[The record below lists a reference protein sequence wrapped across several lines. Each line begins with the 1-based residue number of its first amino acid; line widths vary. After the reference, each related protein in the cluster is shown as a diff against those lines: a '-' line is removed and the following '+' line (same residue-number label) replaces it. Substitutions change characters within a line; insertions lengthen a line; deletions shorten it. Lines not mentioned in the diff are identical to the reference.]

1 MNINAMRL
9 VDVWFGQLACFALSV
24 WRGGCRLAGLDK
36 AAVGPPRKILFI
48 KLIEQGATVL
58 ACDALRRAGAK
69 VGAENVYF
77 CVFEENRPIL
87 DLLEIVPRE
96 NVLVVSGDGPVR
108 MGLDLI
114 RVLLRLRRLGVDTAI
129 DLEFFSR
136 GSAVMA
142 YLSGAKR
149 RVGCHRFTT
158 EGPYRGDLMT
168 HRVQYNPYLHT
179 AAVYSLMV
187 DVIDGD
193 PGDIPLPKV
202 IPPRADDSAVPRF
215 EPSAESRE
223 KVLALLAEHGVGEG
237 HGPIVLLNP
246 NASDLMPLR
255 KWPTERFVELGKQ
268 LLADNPTMTVIITGA
283 PSEQESAEAVCRDI
297 GSARAFCLAGKTTL
311 YDLMTLYALSNV
323 LVTNDSGPGHFA
335 VMTGIQTVVLFGPEI
350 PQRYSPLGERTHII
364 WKGLACSP
372 CVNAFNHRFSPC
384 VLNRCMLDITV
395 DEVLQA
401 VLACRVMG

>member
-1 MNINAMRL
+1 LNINAMRL
-9 VDVWFGQLACFALSV
+9 VDVWFGQIACFKLSV
-24 WRGGCRLAGLDK
+24 WRRVFRWMGLEK
-36 AAVGPPRKILFI
+36 AAAGPARKIVFI

-58 ACDALRRAGAK
+58 ACDALRRAAAK

-87 DLLEIVPRE
+87 DLLGMVPRE
-96 NVLVVSGDGPVR
+96 NVLVVRGDSPVR

-114 RVLLRLRRLGVDTAI
+114 RVLLRMRRLGIDTAI

-179 AAVYSLMV
+179 AAAYSLMV

-202 IPPRADDSAVPRF
+202 IPPHADDSAVPRF
-215 EPSAESRE
+215 APSAESQQ
-223 KVLALLAEHGVGEG
+223 KVRALLAEHGVGEE

-255 KWPTERFVELGKQ
+255 KWPTERFVELGKR
-268 LLADNPTMTVIITGA
+268 LLAEDATMSIVITGA
-283 PSEQESAEAVCRDI
+283 PSERESAEAVCREI
-297 GSARAFCLAGKTTL
+297 GSERVCCLAGKTTL
-311 YDLMTLYALSNV
+311 YDLMTLYALSTV

-335 VMTGIQTVVLFGPEI
+335 VMTGIQTVVLFGPET
-350 PQRYSPLGERTHII
+350 PQRYSPLGDRTHII
-364 WKGLACSP
+364 WEGLACSP

-395 DEVLQA
+395 DEVLRA
-401 VLACRVMG
+401 VLACAG